1 MTDSPCI
8 ATPQTHPPQFR
19 VSSAKPNHNFPTPPT
34 TDQAAT
40 PARAQ
45 SNPLN
50 NTPDSSLRSSPGS
63 INSYPSGDTRS
74 LDDFSVLREESST
87 GEETAT
93 PFGMGMPMPVD
104 NEPLN
109 LFSFLEPFQHSALF
123 CDDLF
128 PDNESEDNPGS
139 LPVGPELPN
148 IAEPISFSQLLD
160 EDHEDIEE
168 IIRQSDLDAGPWNF
182 TLPGQLT
189 GSFDMSQFPGQLAFA
204 PESQEMLAM
213 RFDRITCGILS
224 IKDGVTENPWRTQVW
239 PLAKNTPALYHALFA
254 LSAFHS
260 AKENPS
266 LRVQG
271 VKHMRRSIT
280 CLRQQI
286 QNMRADT
293 ALATSLALAFADTW
307 DQNTRTCIQHLR
319 GAKALMLQVLN
330 AGLQGDLNSDELD
343 RVRFLYNTWT
353 YMDVIARLT
362 SLDESGPQDLNPSIF
377 HLPGDAIHEIDP
389 LMGCAATLF
398 PLIGRVARLV
408 QRVRKTPTNSLL
420 IVSQAM
426 ELKTLIEQWEPP
438 RWFEPP
444 EDPISEVQHS
454 IQVAHAYRWATL
466 LYLHQAVPEMPS
478 EPPEELAKRV
488 LILLATV
495 PPSSRTTII
504 QMFPLLAAGAEVDGE
519 DDRRWVL
526 GRWNT
531 VQSRLMLGG
540 IDRCLDVLR
549 EVWARRDAHAVEK
562 EQQQEGLN
570 NSRRPG
576 SFSSENKGKANAN
589 TGSSNAKHRHD
600 RVNSNDHDRS
610 MQSQSG
616 TTSSRPGLAR
626 RGSALSPLGHIE
638 FERTVRS
645 RLHWVNVMGEWG
657 WEGETAL
664 VHLMD
669 FTDVSV

>member
-1 MTDSPCI
+1 MTDSVCI
-8 ATPQTHPPQFR
+8 ATPPTHGPQFQA
-19 VSSAKPNHNFPTPPT
+19 SSTKPNHNFPTPPT

-40 PARAQ
+40 PAQAQ
-45 SNPLN
+45 SNPFN
-50 NTPDSSLRSSPGS
+50 NTPDSSLHGSPGS
-63 INSYPSGDTRS
+63 INSYLSADVRS
-74 LDDFSVLREESST
+74 LDDFSIPREESST
-87 GEETAT
+87 GEESAT
-93 PFGMGMPMPVD
+93 PVGMGIPIPVD
-104 NEPLN
+104 NDSLN

-123 CDDLF
+123 SDDLF
-128 PDNESEDNPGS
+128 PDNESEDNLGS
-139 LPVGPELPN
+139 LPFGPELPN
-148 IAEPISFSQLLD
+148 TAEPISFSQLVG
-160 EDHEDIEE
+160 EDHDGIEE

-189 GSFDMSQFPGQLAFA
+189 GSFDLSQFSGQLALA

-213 RFDRITCGILS
+213 RFDKITCGILS

-330 AGLQGDLNSDELD
+330 AGLQDGLSSDELD

-362 SLDESGPQDLNPSIF
+362 SLDESGPQDLDPSIF
-377 HLPGDAIHEIDP
+377 QLPGDAIHEIDP

-478 EPPEELAKRV
+478 ESPEELAKRV

-519 DDRRWVL
+519 DDRKWVL

-562 EQQQEGLN
+562 EQQKEGLN

-576 SFSSENKGKANAN
+576 SVSSDSKGKANAN
-589 TGSSNAKHRHD
+589 MGSSNGNATPGHN
-600 RVNSNDHDRS
+600 RVNSNGHERS
-610 MQSQSG
+610 KRSQSG
-616 TTSSRPGLAR
+616 SSSSRPGLTR
-626 RGSALSPLGHIE
+626 RGSALSPLEHIE

-657 WEGETAL
+657 WEGVTAP
-664 VHLMD
+664 
-669 FTDVSV
+669 FI

>member
-1 MTDSPCI
+1 MPADNDS
-8 ATPQTHPPQFR
+8 
-19 VSSAKPNHNFPTPPT
+19 
-34 TDQAAT
+34 
-40 PARAQ
+40 
-45 SNPLN
+45 
-50 NTPDSSLRSSPGS
+50 
-63 INSYPSGDTRS
+63 
-74 LDDFSVLREESST
+74 
-87 GEETAT
+87 
-93 PFGMGMPMPVD
+93 
-104 NEPLN
+104 LN
-109 LFSFLEPFQHSALF
+109 LLSFLEPFQHSALF
-123 CDDLF
+123 TEDLF
-128 PDNESEDNPGS
+128 PDNEANGNPGS
-139 LPVGPELPN
+139 LSFGPEIPN
-148 IAEPISFSQLLD
+148 TTGPISFSHLL
-160 EDHEDIEE
+160 EEGHEDIEE
-168 IIRQSDLDAGPWNF
+168 IIRQSDPGAGPWNLTF
-182 TLPGQLT
+182 PDQQT
-189 GSFDMSQFPGQLAFA
+189 GSFDLSRLPDQLGLA
-204 PESQEMLAM
+204 PESQELLAM
-213 RFDRITCGILS
+213 RFDKITCGILS
-224 IKDGVTENPWRTQVW
+224 VKDGVTENPWRTLVW
-239 PLAKNTPALYHALFA
+239 PLAKSTPALYHALFA

-260 AKENPS
+260 AKENPA

-271 VKHMRRSIT
+271 VRHMRQSVT

-319 GAKALMLQVLN
+319 GAKTLMLQVLN
-330 AGLQGDLNSDELD
+330 AGLQGGLNADELD

-377 HLPGDAIHEIDP
+377 ELPGDAIHEIDP

-408 QRVRKTPTNSLL
+408 QRARKIPTNSLL

-426 ELKTLIEQWEPP
+426 ELKTLLEQWEPP

-478 EPPEELAKRV
+478 EPAEDQAKRV

-495 PPSSRTTII
+495 PHTSRTTII

-526 GRWNT
+526 DRWNT
-531 VQSRLMLGG
+531 IQSRLMLGG

-549 EVWARRDAHAVEK
+549 EVWARRDAHAMEK
-562 EQQQEGLN
+562 EQQQQELN
-570 NSRRPG
+570 ATRRPG
-576 SFSSENKGKANAN
+576 SFSSESKGKANAN
-589 TGSSNAKHRHD
+589 LGSSNVNAKPLHG
-600 RVNSNDHDRS
+600 RVNSNDHHDRA
-610 MQSQSG
+610 MQPRSG
-616 TTSSRPGLAR
+616 STSSKSGPPR
-626 RGSALSPLGHIE
+626 RGSALSPLEHIE

-645 RLHWVNVMGEWG
+645 RLHWVNVMCEWG
-657 WEGETAL
+657 WEGESAL
-664 VHLMD
+664 ALTCRMLLTYLFNSLPWLTRVMASSKLLR
-669 FTDVSV
+669 